1 MNLFLATKIQAVEET
16 KNYFYETVNEF
27 QLLHKAYHEKLE
39 NEEKTNSSQ
48 YCATVLE
55 EAEKHKIKVHLW
67 PSEKQK
73 NDIEVEIRPDDLISN
88 ISSLRSKKLS
98 RAL

>member
-1 MNLFLATKIQAVEET
+1 MEET
-16 KNYFYETVNEF
+16 KNYLYETVNEF
-27 QLLHKAYHEKLE
+27 QLPHKAYHEKLE
-39 NEEKTNSSQ
+39 NEEEKTNSSQ

-67 PSEKQK
+67 PSEQQK

-98 RAL
+98 RTL